1 MKSNLLHIC
10 FVLDESGSMYNSV
23 NDVIGGFQRLIDE
36 QKGEKNGECII
47 SLYRFSGIVKK
58 DYIGKSRNF
67 IYWLAYIVLLN
78 YSPGGCTAMNDGIGT
93 AIDEIGKWLS
103 DMDESER
110 PSKNM
115 IVIMT
120 DGQENASKEYDFDV
134 VKEKIKHQEEKY
146 SWTFVYMGTNLQDL
160 KDANRLGIKM
170 RSVSGSRNITANY
183 SHIDTYAKALR
194 SSTNTA
200 SVAAADAFLTRQ
212 LCEDTTRYQVEN
224 NITL

>member
-23 NDVIGGFQRLIDE
+23 DDVIGGFQKLIDE

-47 SLYRFSGIVKK
+47 SLYRFSSTVKK
-58 DYIGKSRNF
+58 DYIGKPVNEVPKL
-67 IYWLAYIVLLN
+67 Y
-78 YSPGGCTAMNDGIGT
+78 YSPGGCTAMNDGVGT

-103 DMDESER
+103 DMNESER

-120 DGQENASKEYDFDV
+120 DGQENASKEYNFDT
-134 VKEKIKHQEEKY
+134 VKAKIKHQEEKY

-170 RSVSGSRNITANY
+170 RSVSGSRNIAANY

-194 SSTNTA
+194 SSTNAA
-200 SVAAADAFLTRQ
+200 SVAAADALLTKQ

>member
-23 NDVIGGFQRLIDE
+23 DDVIGGFQKLIDE

-47 SLYRFSGIVKK
+47 SLYRFSDTVKK
-58 DYIGKSRNF
+58 DYIGKPVDEVSKL
-67 IYWLAYIVLLN
+67 I
-78 YSPGGCTAMNDGIGT
+78 YSPGGCTAMNDGVGT

-120 DGQENASKEYDFDV
+120 DGQENASKEYNFDT
-134 VKEKIKHQEEKY
+134 VKAKIKHQEEKY

-170 RSVSGSRNITANY
+170 RSVSGSRNIAANY

-194 SSTNTA
+194 NSTNAA
-200 SVAAADAFLTRQ
+200 SVAAADALLTRQ

>member
-23 NDVIGGFQRLIDE
+23 DDVIGGFQKLIDE

-47 SLYRFSGIVKK
+47 SLYRFSGTVKK
-58 DYIGKSRNF
+58 DYIGKPVNE
-67 IYWLAYIVLLN
+67 VPKLN
-78 YSPGGCTAMNDGIGT
+78 YSPGGCTAMNDGVGT

-103 DMDESER
+103 DMNESER
-110 PSKNM
+110 PSKNI

-120 DGQENASKEYDFDV
+120 DGQENASKEYNFDT
-134 VKEKIKHQEEKY
+134 VKAKIKHQEEKY

-170 RSVSGSRNITANY
+170 RSVSGSRNIATNY

-194 SSTNTA
+194 SSTNAA
-200 SVAAADAFLTRQ
+200 SVAAADAFLTKQ

>member
-10 FVLDESGSMYNSV
+10 FILDESGSMYNSV
-23 NDVIGGFQRLIDE
+23 DDVIGGFQKLIDE
-36 QKGEKNGECII
+36 QKGEKNGECIV
-47 SLYRFSGIVKK
+47 SLYRFSGTVKK
-58 DYIGKSRNF
+58 DYIGKPVNEVPR
-67 IYWLAYIVLLN
+67 LT
-78 YSPGGCTAMNDGIGT
+78 YSPGGCTAMNDGVGT

-120 DGQENASKEYDFDV
+120 DGRENASKEYDFDIV
-134 VKEKIKHQEEKY
+134 REKIKHQEEKY

-183 SHIDTYAKALR
+183 SHIDTYATALR
-194 SSTNTA
+194 NSTNAA

>member
-10 FVLDESGSMYNSV
+10 FVLDESGSMYNSID
-23 NDVIGGFQRLIDE
+23 DVIEGFQKLIDE
-36 QKGEKNGECII
+36 QKKEKNGECII
-47 SLYRFSGIVKK
+47 SLYRFSNTVKK
-58 DYIGKSRNF
+58 DYIGKPVDEVPR
-67 IYWLAYIVLLN
+67 LT
-78 YSPGGCTAMNDGIGT
+78 YSPWGCTAMNDGVGT

-103 DMDESER
+103 DMDESDR

-120 DGQENASKEYDFDV
+120 DGKENASKEYDV
-134 VKEKIKHQEEKY
+134 VKKKIKHQEEKY
-146 SWTFVYMGTNLQDL
+146 SWTFVYMGTNLQGL

-183 SHIDTYAKALR
+183 SHIDTYAKTLR
-194 SSTNTA
+194 NGITA
-200 SVAAADAFLTRQ
+200 ASIAVADAFLARQ

>member
-23 NDVIGGFQRLIDE
+23 DDVIGGFQKLIDE

-47 SLYRFSGIVKK
+47 SLYRFSDTVKK
-58 DYIGKSRNF
+58 DYIGKPVNEVPR
-67 IYWLAYIVLLN
+67 LT
-78 YSPGGCTAMNDGIGT
+78 YSPGGCTAMNDGVGT

-103 DMDESER
+103 NMDESER

-115 IVIMT
+115 VVIMT
-120 DGQENASKEYDFDV
+120 DGQENASKEYDFDA
-134 VKEKIKHQEEKY
+134 VKAKIKHQEEKY
-146 SWTFVYMGTNLQDL
+146 SWTFIYMGINLQDL
-160 KDANRLGIKM
+160 KDANRLDIKM
-170 RSVSGSRNITANY
+170 RSVSGSKNIAANY

-194 SSTNTA
+194 SSTNAA
-200 SVAAADAFLTRQ
+200 SVAVADAFLTRQ
-212 LCEDTTRYQVEN
+212 LCEDTTRYQIEN

>member
-10 FVLDESGSMYNSV
+10 FILDESGSMYNSV
-23 NDVIGGFQRLIDE
+23 DDVIGGFQKLIDE

-47 SLYRFSGIVKK
+47 SLYMFSDTVKK
-58 DYIGKSRNF
+58 YYIGKPVNEVPR
-67 IYWLAYIVLLN
+67 LT
-78 YSPGGCTAMNDGIGT
+78 YSPGGCTAMNDGVGT

-103 DMDESER
+103 DMEESER

-120 DGQENASKEYDFDV
+120 DGKENASKKYDFDV
-134 VKEKIKHQEEKY
+134 VKKKIKHQEEKY

-160 KDANRLGIKM
+160 RDANRLGIKM
-170 RSVSGSRNITANY
+170 RSVSDSRNITANY
-183 SHIDTYAKALR
+183 SYIDTYATALR
-194 SSTNTA
+194 NGTT
-200 SVAAADAFLTRQ
+200 AADALLARQ
-212 LCEDTTRYQVEN
+212 LREDTTRYQVEN

>member
-23 NDVIGGFQRLIDE
+23 DDVIGGFQKLIDE

-47 SLYRFSGIVKK
+47 SLYRFSDTVKK
-58 DYIGKSRNF
+58 DYIGKPVDEVSKL
-67 IYWLAYIVLLN
+67 I
-78 YSPGGCTAMNDGIGT
+78 YSPGGCTAMNDGVGT

-120 DGQENASKEYDFDV
+120 DGQENASKEYNFDT
-134 VKEKIKHQEEKY
+134 VKAKIKHQEEKY

-170 RSVSGSRNITANY
+170 KSVSDSRNIAANY

-194 SSTNTA
+194 SSTNAA
-200 SVAAADAFLTRQ
+200 SVAAADALLTRQ

>member
-23 NDVIGGFQRLIDE
+23 DDVIGGFQKLIDE
-36 QKGEKNGECII
+36 QKREKNGECII
-47 SLYRFSGIVKK
+47 SLYRFSDIVKK
-58 DYIGKSRNF
+58 DYIGTPVDKVPK
-67 IYWLAYIVLLN
+67 LD
-78 YSPGGCTAMNDGIGT
+78 YSPGGCTAMNDGVGT

-120 DGQENASKEYDFDV
+120 DGKENASKEYTFDI

-146 SWTFVYMGTNLQDL
+146 SWTFVYMGTNLRDL

-170 RSVSGSRNITANY
+170 RSVSGSRNIASNY

-194 SSTNTA
+194 KSTNTA

-212 LCEDTTRYQVEN
+212 LCADTTRYQVEN

>member
-23 NDVIGGFQRLIDE
+23 DDVIGGFQKLIDE

-47 SLYRFSGIVKK
+47 SLYRFSSTVKK
-58 DYIGKSRNF
+58 DYIGKLVNEVPKL
-67 IYWLAYIVLLN
+67 Y
-78 YSPGGCTAMNDGIGT
+78 YSPGGCTAMNDGVGT

-120 DGQENASKEYDFDV
+120 DGQENASKEYNFDT
-134 VKEKIKHQEEKY
+134 VKAKIKHQEEKY

-170 RSVSGSRNITANY
+170 RSVSGSRNIAANY

-194 SSTNTA
+194 SSTNAA

-212 LCEDTTRYQVEN
+212 LCEDTTRYQVKN
-224 NITL
+224 NINL

>member
-10 FVLDESGSMYNSV
+10 FVLDESGSMYNSID
-23 NDVIGGFQRLIDE
+23 DVIEGFQKLIDE
-36 QKGEKNGECII
+36 QRKEKNGECII
-47 SLYRFSGIVKK
+47 SLYRFSNTVKK
-58 DYIGKSRNF
+58 DYIGKPVDEVPR
-67 IYWLAYIVLLN
+67 LT
-78 YSPGGCTAMNDGIGT
+78 YSPWGCTAMNDGVGT

-120 DGQENASKEYDFDV
+120 DGQENASKKYDFDV
-134 VKEKIKHQEEKY
+134 VKKKIKHQEEKY

-160 KDANRLGIKM
+160 RDANRLGIKM
-170 RSVSGSRNITANY
+170 RSVSDSRNITANY
-183 SHIDTYAKALR
+183 SYIDTYATALR
-194 SSTNTA
+194 NGNT
-200 SVAAADAFLTRQ
+200 AADALLARQ
-212 LCEDTTRYQVEN
+212 LREDTTRYQVEN

>member
-23 NDVIGGFQRLIDE
+23 DDVIGGFQKLIDE

-47 SLYRFSGIVKK
+47 SLYRFSDTVKK
-58 DYIGKSRNF
+58 DYIGKPVDEVSKL
-67 IYWLAYIVLLN
+67 I
-78 YSPGGCTAMNDGIGT
+78 YSPGGCTAMNDGVGT

-120 DGQENASKEYDFDV
+120 DGQENASKEYNFDT
-134 VKEKIKHQEEKY
+134 VKAKIKHQEEKY

-160 KDANRLGIKM
+160 NDANRLGIKM
-170 RSVSGSRNITANY
+170 RSVSGSKNIAVNY

-194 SSTNTA
+194 SSTNAA
-200 SVAAADAFLTRQ
+200 SVAAADALLTRQ
-212 LCEDTTRYQVEN
+212 LYEDTTRYQVEN

>member
-23 NDVIGGFQRLIDE
+23 DDVIGGFQKLIDE

-47 SLYRFSGIVKK
+47 SLYRFSGTVKK
-58 DYIGKSRNF
+58 DYIGKPVNEVPR
-67 IYWLAYIVLLN
+67 LN
-78 YSPGGCTAMNDGIGT
+78 YSPGGCTAMNDGVGT

-103 DMDESER
+103 DMNESER
-110 PSKNM
+110 PSKNI

-120 DGQENASKEYDFDV
+120 DGQENASKEYNFDT
-134 VKEKIKHQEEKY
+134 VKAKIKHQEEKY

-170 RSVSGSRNITANY
+170 RSVSDSRNIAANY

-194 SSTNTA
+194 SSTNAA
-200 SVAAADAFLTRQ
+200 SVATADALLTRQ
-212 LCEDTTRYQVEN
+212 LCEDTNRYQVEN

>member
-23 NDVIGGFQRLIDE
+23 DDVIGGFQKLIDE

-47 SLYRFSGIVKK
+47 SLYRFSSTVKK
-58 DYIGKSRNF
+58 DYIGKPVNEVPKL
-67 IYWLAYIVLLN
+67 Y
-78 YSPGGCTAMNDGIGT
+78 YSPGGCTAMNDGVGT

-103 DMDESER
+103 DMNESER

-120 DGQENASKEYDFDV
+120 DGQENASKEYNFDT
-134 VKEKIKHQEEKY
+134 VKAKIKHQEEKY

-170 RSVSGSRNITANY
+170 RSVSDSRNIVANY

-194 SSTNTA
+194 SSTNAA
-200 SVAAADAFLTRQ
+200 SVAAADALLTRQ

>member
-23 NDVIGGFQRLIDE
+23 DDVIGGFQKLIDE

-47 SLYRFSGIVKK
+47 SLYRFSSTVKK
-58 DYIGKSRNF
+58 DYIGKPVNEVPKL
-67 IYWLAYIVLLN
+67 Y
-78 YSPGGCTAMNDGIGT
+78 YSPGGCTAMNDGVGT

-103 DMDESER
+103 DMNESER

-120 DGQENASKEYDFDV
+120 DGQENASKEYNFDT
-134 VKEKIKHQEEKY
+134 VKAKIKHQEEKY

-170 RSVSGSRNITANY
+170 RSVSGSRNIAANY

-194 SSTNTA
+194 SNTNAA
-200 SVAAADAFLTRQ
+200 SVAAADALLTRQ

>member
-23 NDVIGGFQRLIDE
+23 DDVIGGFQKLIDE

-58 DYIGKSRNF
+58 DYIGKPVNEVPKL
-67 IYWLAYIVLLN
+67 Y
-78 YSPGGCTAMNDGIGT
+78 YSPGGCTAMNDGVGT

-120 DGQENASKEYDFDV
+120 DGQENASKEYNFDT
-134 VKEKIKHQEEKY
+134 VKAKIKHQEEKY
-146 SWTFVYMGTNLQDL
+146 SWTFIYMGTNLQDL

-170 RSVSGSRNITANY
+170 RSISGSRNITANY

-194 SSTNTA
+194 SSTNAA

>member
-10 FVLDESGSMYNSV
+10 FVLDESGSMYNSID
-23 NDVIGGFQRLIDE
+23 DVTEGFQKLIDE
-36 QKGEKNGECII
+36 QRKEKNGECII
-47 SLYRFSGIVKK
+47 SLYRFSNTVKE
-58 DYIGKSRNF
+58 DYIGKPVDEVPR
-67 IYWLAYIVLLN
+67 LT
-78 YSPGGCTAMNDGIGT
+78 YSPWGCTAMNDGVGT

-110 PSKNM
+110 PSKNI

-120 DGQENASKEYDFDV
+120 DGKENASKEYDFDV
-134 VKEKIKHQEEKY
+134 VKKKIKHQEEKY

-160 KDANRLGIKM
+160 RDANRLGIKM

-183 SHIDTYAKALR
+183 SYIDTYATALR
-194 SSTNTA
+194 NGTT
-200 SVAAADAFLTRQ
+200 AADALLARQ
-212 LCEDTTRYQVEN
+212 LREDTTRYQVEN

>member
-10 FVLDESGSMYNSV
+10 FVLDESGSMYNSID
-23 NDVIGGFQRLIDE
+23 DVIEGFQKLIDE
-36 QKGEKNGECII
+36 QRKEKNGECII
-47 SLYRFSGIVKK
+47 SLYRFSNTVKK
-58 DYIGKSRNF
+58 DYIGKPVDEVPR
-67 IYWLAYIVLLN
+67 LT
-78 YSPGGCTAMNDGIGT
+78 YSPWGYTAMNDGVGT

-120 DGQENASKEYDFDV
+120 DGQENASKKYDFDV
-134 VKEKIKHQEEKY
+134 VKKKIKHQEEKY

-160 KDANRLGIKM
+160 RDANRLGIKM
-170 RSVSGSRNITANY
+170 RSVSDSRNITANY
-183 SHIDTYAKALR
+183 SYIDTYATALR
-194 SSTNTA
+194 NGNT
-200 SVAAADAFLTRQ
+200 AADALLARQ
-212 LCEDTTRYQVEN
+212 LREDTTRYQVEN

>member
-23 NDVIGGFQRLIDE
+23 DDVIGGFQKLIDE

-47 SLYRFSGIVKK
+47 SLYRFSDTVKK
-58 DYIGKSRNF
+58 DYIGKPVDEVSKL
-67 IYWLAYIVLLN
+67 I
-78 YSPGGCTAMNDGIGT
+78 YSPGGCTAMNDGVGT

-103 DMDESER
+103 NMDESER

-120 DGQENASKEYDFDV
+120 DGQENASKEYDFDA
-134 VKEKIKHQEEKY
+134 VKGKIKHQEEKY

-170 RSVSGSRNITANY
+170 RSVSGSRNIAANY
-183 SHIDTYAKALR
+183 SHIDAYAKALR
-194 SSTNTA
+194 SSTNAA
-200 SVAAADAFLTRQ
+200 SVAAADASLTRQ

>member
-23 NDVIGGFQRLIDE
+23 DDVIGGFQKLIDE

-47 SLYRFSGIVKK
+47 SLYRFSGTVKK
-58 DYIGKSRNF
+58 DYIGKPVNEVPKL
-67 IYWLAYIVLLN
+67 Y
-78 YSPGGCTAMNDGIGT
+78 YSPGGCTAMNDGVGT

-120 DGQENASKEYDFDV
+120 DGQENASKEYNFDT
-134 VKEKIKHQEEKY
+134 VKAKIKHQEEKY

-170 RSVSGSRNITANY
+170 RSVSGSRNIAANY

-194 SSTNTA
+194 SSTNAA
-200 SVAAADAFLTRQ
+200 SIAAADALLTRQ

>member
-23 NDVIGGFQRLIDE
+23 DDVIGGFQRLIDE

-47 SLYRFSGIVKK
+47 SLYRFSSTVKK
-58 DYIGKSRNF
+58 DYIGKPVNEVPR
-67 IYWLAYIVLLN
+67 LT

-194 SSTNTA
+194 KSTNTA

-224 NITL
+224 NIAL

>member
-23 NDVIGGFQRLIDE
+23 DDVIGGFQKLIDE

-47 SLYRFSGIVKK
+47 SLYRFSSTVKK
-58 DYIGKSRNF
+58 DYIGKPVNEVPKL
-67 IYWLAYIVLLN
+67 Y
-78 YSPGGCTAMNDGIGT
+78 YSPGGCTAMNDGVGT

-103 DMDESER
+103 DMNESER

-120 DGQENASKEYDFDV
+120 DGQENASKEYNFDT
-134 VKEKIKHQEEKY
+134 VKAKIKHQEEKY

-170 RSVSGSRNITANY
+170 RSVSGSRNIAANY

-194 SSTNTA
+194 SSTNAA

-224 NITL
+224 NINL

>member
-10 FVLDESGSMYNSV
+10 FVLDESGSMYNSID
-23 NDVIGGFQRLIDE
+23 DVIEGFQKLIDE
-36 QKGEKNGECII
+36 QRKEKNGECII
-47 SLYRFSGIVKK
+47 SLYRFSNTVKK
-58 DYIGKSRNF
+58 DYIGKPVDEVPR
-67 IYWLAYIVLLN
+67 LT
-78 YSPGGCTAMNDGIGT
+78 YSPWGCTAMNDGVGT

-110 PSKNM
+110 PSKNI

-120 DGQENASKEYDFDV
+120 DGQENASKKYDFDV

-160 KDANRLGIKM
+160 RDANRLGIKM

-183 SHIDTYAKALR
+183 SYIDTYATALR
-194 SSTNTA
+194 NGNT
-200 SVAAADAFLTRQ
+200 AADALLARQ
-212 LCEDTTRYQVEN
+212 LREDTTRYQVEN

>member
-23 NDVIGGFQRLIDE
+23 DDVIGGFQKLIDE

-47 SLYRFSGIVKK
+47 SLYRFSDTVKK
-58 DYIGKSRNF
+58 DYIGKPVDEVSKL
-67 IYWLAYIVLLN
+67 I
-78 YSPGGCTAMNDGIGT
+78 YSPGGCTAMNDGVGT

-103 DMDESER
+103 DMNESER

-120 DGQENASKEYDFDV
+120 DGQENASKEYNFDT
-134 VKEKIKHQEEKY
+134 VKAKIKHQEEKY

-170 RSVSGSRNITANY
+170 RSVSDSRNITSNY

-194 SSTNTA
+194 SNTNAA
-200 SVAAADAFLTRQ
+200 SVAAADALLTRQ

>member
-23 NDVIGGFQRLIDE
+23 DDVIGGFQKLIDE

-47 SLYRFSGIVKK
+47 SLYRFSDTVKK
-58 DYIGKSRNF
+58 DYIGKPVDEVSKL
-67 IYWLAYIVLLN
+67 I
-78 YSPGGCTAMNDGIGT
+78 YSPGGCTAMNDGVGT

-120 DGQENASKEYDFDV
+120 DGQENASKEYDFDIV
-134 VKEKIKHQEEKY
+134 REKIKHQEEKY

-183 SHIDTYAKALR
+183 SHIDTYATALR
-194 SSTNTA
+194 NSTNAA

>member
-23 NDVIGGFQRLIDE
+23 DDVIGGFQKLIDE

-47 SLYRFSGIVKK
+47 SLYRFSDTVKK
-58 DYIGKSRNF
+58 DYIGKPVDEVSKL
-67 IYWLAYIVLLN
+67 I
-78 YSPGGCTAMNDGIGT
+78 YSPGGCTAMNDGVGT

-120 DGQENASKEYDFDV
+120 DGQENASKEYDFDA
-134 VKEKIKHQEEKY
+134 VKGKIKHQEEKY

-170 RSVSGSRNITANY
+170 RSVSGSRNIAANY
-183 SHIDTYAKALR
+183 SHIDAYAKALR
-194 SSTNTA
+194 GSTNAA

>member
-10 FVLDESGSMYNSV
+10 FVLDESGSMYNSID
-23 NDVIGGFQRLIDE
+23 DVIEGFQKLIDE
-36 QKGEKNGECII
+36 QRKEKNGECII
-47 SLYRFSGIVKK
+47 SLYRFSNTVKE
-58 DYIGKSRNF
+58 DYIGKPVDEVPR
-67 IYWLAYIVLLN
+67 LT
-78 YSPGGCTAMNDGIGT
+78 YSPWGCTAMNDGVGT

-120 DGQENASKEYDFDV
+120 DGKENASKEYDFDV
-134 VKEKIKHQEEKY
+134 VKKKIKHQEEKY

-160 KDANRLGIKM
+160 RDANRLGIKM

-183 SHIDTYAKALR
+183 SYIDTYATALR
-194 SSTNTA
+194 NGNT
-200 SVAAADAFLTRQ
+200 AADALLARQ
-212 LCEDTTRYQVEN
+212 LREDTTRYQVEN
-224 NITL
+224 NIAL

>member
-23 NDVIGGFQRLIDE
+23 DDVIGGFQKLIDE

-47 SLYRFSGIVKK
+47 SLYRFSDTVKK
-58 DYIGKSRNF
+58 DYIGKPVDEVSKL
-67 IYWLAYIVLLN
+67 I
-78 YSPGGCTAMNDGIGT
+78 YSPGGCTAMNDGVGT

-120 DGQENASKEYDFDV
+120 DGQENASKEYNFDT
-134 VKEKIKHQEEKY
+134 VKAKIKHQEEKY

-170 RSVSGSRNITANY
+170 RSVSDSRNIVANY

-194 SSTNTA
+194 SSTNAA
-200 SVAAADAFLTRQ
+200 SVAAADTLLTRQ

>member
-23 NDVIGGFQRLIDE
+23 DDVIGGFQKLIDE

-47 SLYRFSGIVKK
+47 SLYRFSDTVKK
-58 DYIGKSRNF
+58 DYIGKPVDEVSKL
-67 IYWLAYIVLLN
+67 I
-78 YSPGGCTAMNDGIGT
+78 YSPGGCTAMNDGVGT

-120 DGQENASKEYDFDV
+120 DGQENASKEYDFDI

-170 RSVSGSRNITANY
+170 RSVSGSRNIAANY

-194 SSTNTA
+194 SSTNAA
-200 SVAAADAFLTRQ
+200 SVAAADALLTRQ

>member
-23 NDVIGGFQRLIDE
+23 DDVIGGFQKLIDE

-47 SLYRFSGIVKK
+47 SLYRFSDTVKK
-58 DYIGKSRNF
+58 DYIGKPVNEVPKL
-67 IYWLAYIVLLN
+67 Y
-78 YSPGGCTAMNDGIGT
+78 YSPGGCTAMNDGVGT

-103 DMDESER
+103 DMNESER
-110 PSKNM
+110 PSKNI

-120 DGQENASKEYDFDV
+120 DGQENASKEYNFDT
-134 VKEKIKHQEEKY
+134 VKAKIKHQEEKY

-170 RSVSGSRNITANY
+170 RSVSGSRNIAANY

-194 SSTNTA
+194 SSTNAA
-200 SVAAADAFLTRQ
+200 SVAAADALLTRQ

>member
-10 FVLDESGSMYNSV
+10 FVLDESGSMYNSID
-23 NDVIGGFQRLIDE
+23 DVIGGFQKLIDE

-47 SLYRFSGIVKK
+47 SLYRFSDTVKK
-58 DYIGKSRNF
+58 DYIGKPVDEVSKL
-67 IYWLAYIVLLN
+67 I
-78 YSPGGCTAMNDGIGT
+78 YSPGGCTAMNDGVGT

-120 DGQENASKEYDFDV
+120 DGQENASKEYNFDT
-134 VKEKIKHQEEKY
+134 VKAKIKHQEEKY

-170 RSVSGSRNITANY
+170 RSVSGSRNIAANY

-194 SSTNTA
+194 SSTNAA
-200 SVAAADAFLTRQ
+200 SVAAADALLTRQ
-212 LCEDTTRYQVEN
+212 LYEDTTRYQVEN

>member
-23 NDVIGGFQRLIDE
+23 DDVIGGFQKLIDE

-47 SLYRFSGIVKK
+47 SLYRFSGTVKK
-58 DYIGKSRNF
+58 DYIGKPVNEVPKL
-67 IYWLAYIVLLN
+67 Y
-78 YSPGGCTAMNDGIGT
+78 YSPGGCTAMNDGVGT

-103 DMDESER
+103 DMNESER
-110 PSKNM
+110 PSKNI

-120 DGQENASKEYDFDV
+120 DGQENASKEYNFDT
-134 VKEKIKHQEEKY
+134 VKAKIKHQEEKY

-170 RSVSGSRNITANY
+170 RSVSDSRNITSNY

-194 SSTNTA
+194 SSTNAA